1 MLYIDT
7 LRSMSNIVNNIKIL
21 SVKSKKESKEEQ

>member
-7 LRSMSNIVNNIKIL
+7 LRI
-21 SVKSKKESKEEQ
+21 